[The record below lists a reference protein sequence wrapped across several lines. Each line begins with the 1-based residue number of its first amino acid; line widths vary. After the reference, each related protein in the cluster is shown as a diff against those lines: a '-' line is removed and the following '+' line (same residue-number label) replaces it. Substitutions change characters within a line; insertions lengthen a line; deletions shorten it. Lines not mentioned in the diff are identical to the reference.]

1 MIALAKL
8 TSLLITLEEQKTM
21 TFQVTPVVFAQLEKQ
36 LADSGQ
42 AVMTADPSTVPGTES
57 GVISHGGVKAA
68 YNYTGGTLT
77 VNVVQGGN
85 FVVNH
90 VIHSKVQDAI
100 DALTN
105 AA

>member
-1 MIALAKL
+1 
-8 TSLLITLEEQKTM
+8 M

-57 GVISHGGVKAA
+57 GVIVHGGVKAA

-77 VNVVQGGN
+77 VNVIAGGN
-85 FVVNH
+85 FLVNH

-100 DALTN
+100 DALTQ